1 MNRFRLLFLA
11 ACLSQTMLAKAE
23 GVVDIPTL
31 FAADS
36 KPNISDEFIEDE
48 SEYCSKMRSVYG
60 LTKVGRAEHIS
71 ALQEGECAITYKVGD
86 LGPAGGRVFHTTED
100 GIHGLESAP
109 NDIQELEWGCHS
121 IQIDDASGVKIGDG
135 KSNTEILVTLNCTS
149 VSWWGGR
156 TVVDAVQNHEVNGF
170 SDWLIPSRD
179 EMIHM
184 YTVLTSK
191 GVGNFANTLYWIST
205 VSPDFGSKWTLMLNG
220 GNGSLLW
227 GERSIRKPVRP
238 IRSF

>member
-86 LGPAGGRVFHTTED
+86 LGPAGVLSHKSPFPT
-100 GIHGLESAP
+100 LSA
-109 NDIQELEWGCHS
+109 I
-121 IQIDDASGVKIGDG
+121 I
-135 KSNTEILVTLNCTS
+135 IL
-149 VSWWGGR
+149 
-156 TVVDAVQNHEVNGF
+156 
-170 SDWLIPSRD
+170 
-179 EMIHM
+179 
-184 YTVLTSK
+184 
-191 GVGNFANTLYWIST
+191 NFN
-205 VSPDFGSKWTLMLNG
+205 K
-220 GNGSLLW
+220 
-227 GERSIRKPVRP
+227 R
-238 IRSF
+238 